1 MLRTRAPAAPCSCI
15 SPSLPPRVSTR
26 PARQSCCTRALADAA
41 GAAQQEP
48 QSRDPL
54 DHPSLSHYVTGG
66 RLGSTGSSRCLLPP
80 EKLPLLHDKQIVLV
94 RHGMST
100 WNLESRIQGE
110 CAARDSESESN
121 SIVWGLQLEGPLPN
135 CSVASMRRNFCAM
148 QVPATSQNSQ
158 SLVASKCVSAV
169 PLSCASEQP
178 LRMMPRH
185 AWRIPHRAMGSR
197 LVSHNMQRVATC
209 AGPHDA

>member
-135 CSVASMRRNFCAM
+135 CSVASMRRKSVRCRFQRRARTHRVWSRASACPRCPYLAPVSSHCA
-148 QVPATSQNSQ
+148 
-158 SLVASKCVSAV
+158 
-169 PLSCASEQP
+169 
-178 LRMMPRH
+178 
-185 AWRIPHRAMGSR
+185 
-197 LVSHNMQRVATC
+197 
-209 AGPHDA
+209 